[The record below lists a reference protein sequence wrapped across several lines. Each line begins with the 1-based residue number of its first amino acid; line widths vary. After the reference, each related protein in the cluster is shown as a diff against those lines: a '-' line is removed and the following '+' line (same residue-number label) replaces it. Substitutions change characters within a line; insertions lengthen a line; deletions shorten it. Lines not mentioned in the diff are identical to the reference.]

1 MCQFNIFRKVNWG
14 NFAEYYWS
22 VGSLN
27 SSLDVKDRLQMIVQ
41 AHLLELRFGEFFAL
55 NGQLLVQLFLDV
67 RFFLITKM
75 LGEKVDDLID
85 PPLEH

>member
-1 MCQFNIFRKVNWG
+1 
-14 NFAEYYWS
+14 
-22 VGSLN
+22 
-27 SSLDVKDRLQMIVQ
+27 MIVQ